1 MLLLLLLIF
10 LGEVFNELGGEVVV
24 VMVIMESTTD
34 LMVVEM
40 TKLPMRLGKGATKF
54 TSRPDENDA
63 TVMLQNKV
71 ASAGGM
77 FVESKALVTSFHTFR
92 LTLPLP
98 LPPEPNSL

>member
-1 MLLLLLLIF
+1 MLR
-10 LGEVFNELGGEVVV
+10 VAVVTG
-24 VMVIMESTTD
+24 IMECATE

-40 TKLPMRLGKGATKF
+40 TGLPMWLRKGATKF
-54 TSRPDENDA
+54 TSRPDETDA

-77 FVESKALVTSFHTFR
+77 FVESKALVASFRTFR

-98 LPPEPNSL
+98 SQPNSLYTLGIGKLKNC